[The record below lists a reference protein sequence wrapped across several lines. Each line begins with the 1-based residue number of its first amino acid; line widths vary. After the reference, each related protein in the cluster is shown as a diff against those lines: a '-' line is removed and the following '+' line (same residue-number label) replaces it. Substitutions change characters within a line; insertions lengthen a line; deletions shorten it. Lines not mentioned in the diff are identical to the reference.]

1 MALGA
6 RVPQIWLNYKRGNSG
21 ELSLITCA
29 LSCLGNLARL
39 FTTVILT
46 ADIVLF
52 ASTFAQFLLNGV
64 LTWQC
69 MDTERQNRVGAQNT

>member
-1 MALGA
+1 
-6 RVPQIWLNYKRGNSG
+6 VPQIWLNCKRGNSG

-46 ADIVLF
+46 ADMVLF
-52 ASTFAQFLLNGV
+52 ASTFAQFVLNGV

-69 MDTERQNRVGAQNT
+69 MDTEKQNRVRAQSAPSVSS